1 MEADLPLNPSCPGCV
16 AAAKRIAELES
27 RLSKLEALA
36 EQLRRGGKRQAAPFS
51 KGPPKADPKPPG
63 RKAGEDYGTKA
74 RRAIPAKIDEVLEA
88 PLPGCCPFCSAAA
101 VEFEKVDHQYQTEI
115 PTRPIHRRFDV
126 HVGRCGKCGRR
137 VQGRHPLQTSDA
149 LGAAASQLGPDAQ
162 AAVVH
167 LNKQAGLSHGK
178 IGTLFSAVFGI
189 QLTRGGV
196 CQAMLRSA
204 GKCLP
209 QYHQILLHL
218 PQSPWAVL
226 DETGWKVGG
235 LGHWLH
241 VAVTP
246 HAVAF
251 LVAWERGFEAST
263 RLLPIDYAG
272 TLVHDG
278 WSPYLRFSQATHQT
292 CIGHLL
298 RRAKEM
304 LETARGGAVV
314 FPRRIK
320 GLLHEA
326 LEVRSRRDAG
336 DITPA
341 AASRA
346 ADRLEAQV
354 ARFSEPAKTN
364 AINERF
370 AAHLYRQQHHLFA
383 FLRTEGLDATN
394 WRAEQA
400 LRNPIVN
407 RKVWGGNRT
416 ETGAAAQGILCS
428 IWGTAAKAAVEPFRW
443 LSQLLRS
450 PATTPP
456 LLPDT
461 G

>member
-16 AAAKRIAELES
+16 AAAKRIADLEA
-27 RLSKLEALA
+27 RVAALEALV

-74 RRAIPAKIDEVLEA
+74 RRAVPAKVDEVLEA
-88 PLPGCCPFCSAAA
+88 PLPGCCPFCSGA
-101 VEFEKVDHQYQTEI
+101 VELEKVDCQYQTEI
-115 PTRPIHRRFDV
+115 PVRPIHRQFNV
-126 HVGRCGKCGRR
+126 HVGHCRGCGKR

-162 AAVVH
+162 AAIVQ

-196 CQAMLRSA
+196 CQSMLRSA
-204 GKCLP
+204 GRCLP
-209 QYHQILLHL
+209 HYHQVLLRL

-226 DETGWKVGG
+226 DETGWRVGG
-235 LGHWLH
+235 LPHWLH
-241 VAVTP
+241 VAVTGEV
-246 HAVAF
+246 VAF
-251 LVAWERGFEAST
+251 LVARERGIEAAT
-263 RLLPIDYAG
+263 RLLPIDYRG
-272 TLVHDG
+272 TLIHDG
-278 WSPYLRFSQATHQT
+278 WPPYLRFSRASHQT
-292 CIGHLL
+292 CIAHLL
-298 RRAKEM
+298 RRSREI

-326 LEVRSRRDAG
+326 LEVRGRRDAG
-336 DITPA
+336 DIKPA
-341 AASRA
+341 TTQRRA
-346 ADRLEAQV
+346 RSLRAQV
-354 ARFSEPAKTN
+354 ARLSEPTKSN

-370 AAHLYRQQHHLFA
+370 AGHLYRQQHHLFT
-383 FLRTEGLDATN
+383 FLKAEGIDATN

-428 IWGTAAKAAVEPFRW
+428 IWGTAVKRAIEPFQW

>member
-1 MEADLPLNPSCPGCV
+1 MEADPLSNPTCPGCIERDRRIADLEARV
-16 AAAKRIAELES
+16 AA
-27 RLSKLEALA
+27 LEALV

-74 RRAIPAKIDEVLEA
+74 RRAIPAKIEQVLEA
-88 PLPGCCPFCSAAA
+88 TLPGCCPFCSGV
-101 VEFEKVDHQYQTEI
+101 VELEKVDCQYQTEI
-115 PTRPIHRRFDV
+115 PTKPIHRQFNV
-126 HVGRCGKCGRR
+126 QVGHCRGCGKR
-137 VQGRHPLQTSDA
+137 VRGRHPLQTSDA

-162 AAVVH
+162 AAIVQ

-178 IGTLFSAVFGI
+178 IATLFDTVFGI
-189 QLTRGGV
+189 RLTRGGI
-196 CQAMLRSA
+196 CQSMLRSA

-209 QYHQILLHL
+209 QYHQILLRL
-218 PQSPWAVL
+218 PQSLWAVL
-226 DETGWKVGG
+226 DETGWRVGG
-235 LGHWLH
+235 LPHWLH
-241 VAVTP
+241 VAVTEEV
-246 HAVAF
+246 VAF
-251 LVAWERGFEAST
+251 LVAQERGVEATT
-263 RLLPIDYAG
+263 RLLPIDYRG
-272 TLVHDG
+272 TLIHDG
-278 WSPYLRFSQATHQT
+278 WAPYLRFSQATHQT
-292 CIGHLL
+292 CIAHLL
-298 RRAKEM
+298 RRSKEI

-326 LEVRSRRDAG
+326 MEVRDRRDVG
-336 DITPA
+336 DIKPA
-341 AASRA
+341 TAQRRA
-346 ADRLEAQV
+346 RSLRAQV
-354 ARFSEPAKTN
+354 VTLSEPAKSN

-370 AAHLYRQQHHLFA
+370 AGHLYRQQHHLFT
-383 FLRTEGLDATN
+383 FLKAEGIDATN

-428 IWGTAAKAAVEPFRW
+428 IWGTAVKAAIEPFQW

-450 PATTPP
+450 PATNPP